1 MVAQLKTEF
10 NIMKNSNDETFNAT
24 IGNTV
29 LAEVLNSQKLY
40 FVEARK
46 LGNREAHTYPLGIFT
61 DLEEAI
67 NVAEFETTE
76 RGGVYNAVVIEMLL
90 NYDYSDDSG
99 CFEIYESDI
108 PYHYRKQLSRFP
120 NVVVQKELPV
130 FGKIR
135 ERKV

>member
-1 MVAQLKTEF
+1 
-10 NIMKNSNDETFNAT
+10 MKNSPTDTFKHGIAKPM
-24 IGNTV
+24 
-29 LAEVLNSQKLY
+29 LAEVADSQKLY
-40 FVEARK
+40 FVEARR

-61 DLEEAI
+61 NLEKAI
-67 NVAEFETTE
+67 NIAEFETTE

-108 PYHYRKQLSRFP
+108 AYHYRKQLSRFP

-135 ERKV
+135 KRNV

>member
-1 MVAQLKTEF
+1 
-10 NIMKNSNDETFNAT
+10 MKNSSTENFMHGSAKPM
-24 IGNTV
+24 
-29 LAEVLNSQKLY
+29 LAEVADSQKLY
-40 FVEARK
+40 FVEARR

-61 DLEEAI
+61 DLEKAI
-67 NVAEFETTE
+67 DVAEFETTE

-135 ERKV
+135 ERNV